1 MLESAASARGE
12 GVSTFVRD
20 LAAAEARHL
29 RLAAV
34 AEQLDRFS
42 ALASAEPQLSAEIG
56 ALSSGQPEWPGWAG
70 ELPAAWLERPHGE
83 P

>member
-1 MLESAASARGE
+1 MLEAAASARGE

-29 RLAAV
+29 RLGAV

-56 ALSSGQPEWPGWAG
+56 ALTSAQPEWPSWGG
-70 ELPAAWLERPHGE
+70 ELPVAWLERPDGE